1 MFDHSEDNASATH
14 IDSSNASVQ
23 NLFNDSSNCYYL
35 HPSNNPSALLVSEIF
50 TGENYIAWSR
60 SMSIALTVKHK
71 IAFVD
76 GSLAQPITTDQ
87 SLRVA

>member
-1 MFDHSEDNASATH
+1 
-14 IDSSNASVQ
+14 
-23 NLFNDSSNCYYL
+23 
-35 HPSNNPSALLVSEIF
+35 
-50 TGENYIAWSR
+50 
-60 SMSIALTVKHK
+60 MSIALTVKHK